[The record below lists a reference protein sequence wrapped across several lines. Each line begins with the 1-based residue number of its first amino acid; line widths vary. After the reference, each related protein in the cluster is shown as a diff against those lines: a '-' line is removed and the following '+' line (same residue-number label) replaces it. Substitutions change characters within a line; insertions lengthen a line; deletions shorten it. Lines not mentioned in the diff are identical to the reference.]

1 VVFYLCCFR
10 TYDPSHGFEN
20 LVRVVNLSI
29 YKTCQR
35 KKDSNKK
42 NDDEI

>member
-1 VVFYLCCFR
+1 MIQVM
-10 TYDPSHGFEN
+10 DSFEK
-20 LVRVVNLSI
+20 LAGVVNLSI

-42 NDDEI
+42 NDDQI